1 MFRKENNK
9 TFITWDDANQVV
21 ILKNKK
27 IPFSDIKGIKLFA
40 SGIEMSLDELVRRLD
55 SKNNYLD
62 YFAMTS
68 MEVELFLKSKAK
80 IERITY
86 YKTPFQASE
95 KERLA
100 YGQEVISLINKVN
113 QMISVE

>member
-9 TFITWDDANQVV
+9 TFITWDDANQVI

-62 YFAMTS
+62 YFALTS

-86 YKTPFQASE
+86 YNPPSKHQRK
-95 KERLA
+95 KELPMD
-100 YGQEVISLINKVN
+100 KK
-113 QMISVE
+113 